1 MGKSTAIGTAHTT
14 AVINYLKPHGFGNA
28 ELRNLAGIHDKGDIV
43 GTPGVVWECKGG
55 HAAETA
61 SDLLVTQWLAETER
75 ERRNASADI
84 GVLVLK
90 RKAIGTV
97 NAGRYWAILPF
108 WQIVNNLDSHNDT
121 ALRGTAAVRMVN
133 TAPVR
138 LYLHDA
144 VHFIR
149 ATGYGDPL

>member
-14 AVINYLKPHGFGNA
+14 AVINYLRPHGFGNA
-28 ELRNLAGIHDKGDIV
+28 ELRNLAGIYDKGDIV

-61 SDLLVTQWLAETER
+61 SDLLVAQWLTETER

-90 RKAIGTV
+90 RKAVGAV
-97 NAGRYWAILPF
+97 NAGRYWAVLPL
-108 WQIVNNLDSHNDT
+108 WAVHSGRDE
-121 ALRGTAAVRMVN
+121 LRGVIYS
-133 TAPVR
+133 APIR
-138 LYLHDA
+138 LHLHDA
-144 VHFIR
+144 VNILR
-149 ATGYGDPL
+149 GKGYGDPL